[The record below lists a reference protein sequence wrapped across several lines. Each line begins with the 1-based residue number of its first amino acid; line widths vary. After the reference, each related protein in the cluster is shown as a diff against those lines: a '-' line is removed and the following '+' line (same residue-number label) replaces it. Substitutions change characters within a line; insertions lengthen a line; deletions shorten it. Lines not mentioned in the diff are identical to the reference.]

1 MLSTVTLGDLGDLRA
16 GFNACRVRGR
26 GWQEEG
32 AAHVD
37 FYRSPPAVGP
47 RSPAGAR
54 PAPRAAARL
63 AAAADPQPKRR
74 RGWDPRFLRDAPG
87 RGGQRG
93 VPGWFRRD
101 SRWGSRL
108 VEDKAAAGGGAG
120 GDSVAQLWGAPARLP
135 LPLSLGRSRAE
146 AGAERRPPP
155 SGFPVSGGERRAWA
169 RQLGCNFQLRFPGW
183 RDLWCLLE
191 GQHFLFPFRAVGFR
205 CTGA

>member
-54 PAPRAAARL
+54 PAPRAAAGL

-87 RGGQRG
+87 PGGRRG

-108 VEDKAAAGGGAG
+108 VEDKAAAEGQGATRWRSFG
-120 GDSVAQLWGAPARLP
+120 ELLPASRSPSPSGEAGLRPVQSDGRRRVA
-135 LPLSLGRSRAE
+135 SRSR
-146 AGAERRPPP
+146 
-155 SGFPVSGGERRAWA
+155 GERGE
-169 RQLGCNFQLRFPGW
+169 LGPGS
-183 RDLWCLLE
+183 
-191 GQHFLFPFRAVGFR
+191 
-205 CTGA
+205 